1 MGLCTKGNVNL
12 QLKEH
17 CRPVFCPKR
26 PVAYAML
33 DAVDKELDR
42 LQQLGVITP
51 VDYSD
56 WAAPIVVVRKANG
69 QIRICGDYST
79 GLNGALHPQEY
90 PLPLPADIFAKLGN
104 CTHFTQIDLTDA
116 FLQVEIAE
124 QSRSLLTI
132 NTHKGLY
139 SYNRLPPGIK
149 VAPAAFQQLMDKML
163 VGLRGVSSY
172 MDDIIVGVRNQE
184 EHDETLLQTLGRI
197 QEYGFTIRVD
207 KCSFNKSQI
216 RYLGHII
223 DRNGISP
230 DPSKV
235 EAIINLPAPSDV
247 SEVRSFLGALNY
259 YGRFIPNLRN
269 LRNPLD
275 ALLKEG
281 KQFDWSAECQ
291 KVFEK
296 FKTILSSNLALTH
309 YDPRFEIIVSADAS
323 SVGLGATL
331 SHRMPDGTMKVVQHA
346 SRSLTK
352 AEQGYSQIDREGLS
366 IIFAVTKFHKMIFG
380 RHFRLQTDH
389 RPLLRIFGNKK
400 GIPVYTANRLQRFT
414 LTLLMYDFQI
424 EYISTENFGNADILS
439 RLISKHNK
447 PDEDYIIANLEL
459 ERDVKSVVISNI
471 SSLPISFM
479 EIAKQTLKDP
489 ILCKIFHFIQKGW
502 PQNTTY
508 AGELSRFYAR
518 REALS
523 AVENCILFGERV
535 VIPNI
540 LQQRCLRQ
548 FHRGHPGIQRM
559 KSLARSY
566 VYWPSIDSN
575 ISECVASCEKCQT
588 AAKTPAHSPHVPWPK
603 SSSPWQRV
611 HIDYAGPV
619 EGDYFLIIV
628 DAYSKWPE
636 VIKTSSTTASATIA
650 ILRGIFARFGIPVTL
665 VSDNGTQFT
674 SGIFADFC
682 TSNGIQH
689 LRTAPFH
696 PQSNG
701 QAERFVDTFKRAMK
715 KICSDDTSLPEA
727 IDLFLQTYRS
737 TPNPAID
744 ENKSPAE
751 VMLGRQMRTCFD
763 LLRPTAISNE
773 PRVPDNMRVLHC
785 GELVYVKTFY
795 RNNWKWEPAIVTKR
809 CGSVMY
815 EVKTS
820 FQRILRRHIN
830 QMRRRSVSFH
840 QSNRPSQPMA
850 LDVLLGTWN
859 VQPRTSPISRD
870 VNQCTPLLSSV
881 SSPNSKPAS
890 FASSPSS
897 SPSSTLLSTS
907 ESASSTSSPSSSSSL
922 YDSSSVYTSCSPT
935 PEEESPVLLADNS
948 SAEQLEDDNGGTQLV
963 QAPRRSSRNKR
974 PPRWLNQYQLS

>member
-1 MGLCTKGNVNL
+1 MNISGDEERRSSGVFNVQPSIAPHPSQNGSGEPPLQQPPLQMPPSPLTENSLMMQIL
-12 QLKEH
+12 QLMQQQMTQQQNILAQLMQHQGSGSGQNSLTSPEQILDSLCSHLKE
-17 CRPVFCPKR
+17 FN
-26 PVAYAML
+26 Y
-33 DAVDKELDR
+33 DAEAGSTFAAWYSRYEDLFEKDAAR
-42 LQQLGVITP
+42 L
-51 VDYSD
+51 SD
-56 WAAPIVVVRKANG
+56 EAKVRLLM
-69 QIRICGDYST
+69 R
-79 GLNGALHPQEY
+79 
-90 PLPLPADIFAKLGN
+90 KLE
-104 CTHFTQIDLTDA
+104 TLEHD
-116 FLQVEIAE
+116 
-124 QSRSLLTI
+124 
-132 NTHKGLY
+132 
-139 SYNRLPPGIK
+139 RLPPGIK

-172 MDDIIVGVRNQE
+172 MDDIIVGGRNQE
-184 EHDETLLQTLGRI
+184 EHDETQLQTLGRI

-247 SEVRSFLGALNY
+247 SE
-259 YGRFIPNLRN
+259 
-269 LRNPLD
+269 
-275 ALLKEG
+275 
-281 KQFDWSAECQ
+281 
-291 KVFEK
+291 
-296 FKTILSSNLALTH
+296 
-309 YDPRFEIIVSADAS
+309 
-323 SVGLGATL
+323 
-331 SHRMPDGTMKVVQHA
+331 
-346 SRSLTK
+346 
-352 AEQGYSQIDREGLS
+352 
-366 IIFAVTKFHKMIFG
+366 
-380 RHFRLQTDH
+380 
-389 RPLLRIFGNKK
+389 
-400 GIPVYTANRLQRFT
+400 
-414 LTLLMYDFQI
+414 
-424 EYISTENFGNADILS
+424 
-439 RLISKHNK
+439 
-447 PDEDYIIANLEL
+447 
-459 ERDVKSVVISNI
+459 
-471 SSLPISFM
+471 
-479 EIAKQTLKDP
+479 
-489 ILCKIFHFIQKGW
+489 
-502 PQNTTY
+502 
-508 AGELSRFYAR
+508 
-518 REALS
+518 
-523 AVENCILFGERV
+523 
-535 VIPNI
+535 
-540 LQQRCLRQ
+540 
-548 FHRGHPGIQRM
+548 RM

-566 VYWPSIDSN
+566 VYWTSIDSD

-751 VMLGRQMRTCFD
+751 VMIGRQMRTCFD

-859 VQPRTSPISRD
+859 VQPRTSPISSD

-922 YDSSSVYTSCSPT
+922 YDSSSVYTSCSPP

-948 SAEQLEDDNGGTQLV
+948 SAKQLEDDNEGTQLV

-974 PPRWLNQYQLS
+974 PPRWLNQY